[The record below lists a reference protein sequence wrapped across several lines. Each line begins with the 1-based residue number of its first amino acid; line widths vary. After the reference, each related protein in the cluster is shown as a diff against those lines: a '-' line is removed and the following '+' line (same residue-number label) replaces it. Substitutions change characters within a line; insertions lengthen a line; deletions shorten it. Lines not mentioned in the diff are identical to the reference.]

1 MFFLSSNFDSAYDT
15 TDPYIGPAEWDPTV
29 SLFGFDCHW
38 QIEDM
43 MEVVV

>member
-15 TDPYIGPAEWDPTV
+15 TDPCLAEWDPTV

-38 QIEDM
+38 QIDDM